1 MSEALGVFLALTYLK
16 KTGFQNYMSKL
27 LLSVLCYLNINCSL
41 PTELTALF
49 TNLTIQNWQSDNWK
63 VTMETF
69 VFSLLDCS
77 FNLTNKTTAPV
88 IRRLKYT
95 KLTDFKYILDKN
107 TYFIDLYNL
116 PHLNKWSVTIVTGL

>member
-1 MSEALGVFLALTYLK
+1 MSEALGLFVPLSYLK

-63 VTMETF
+63 VTMKTF
-69 VFSLLDCS
+69 VFSLPDCS
-77 FNLTNKTTAPV
+77 SSLTNKTATPV
-88 IRRLKYT
+88 IGRLKYT
-95 KLTDFKYILDKN
+95 KLTDFKYILEKN
-107 TYFIDLYNL
+107 TYFIDLYKV